1 MRQVITSVLLV
12 ILVIGLIGVSFT
24 LNQVNQEEKRLR
36 SDLQYRSTLFAVSLR
51 EAIEPNFINR
61 SEVYLK
67 SVVERFTTT
76 ERFAGVS
83 IYDNKG
89 TIIVSSYDPSI
100 SIPQIQQIVTDVM
113 DSDKANG
120 DFVRLDD
127 RKMYVF
133 AVPLRD
139 DTSVVGALMI
149 LQNAGY
155 IDTQLVQI
163 WRSDMIKFFI
173 QATLLALVSL
183 LILRWLIYTPVRS
196 MVESIKATRTNGGTS
211 STIKLPTSP
220 LLQPLVREVTNIQKS
235 LYEARLT
242 AREEARMRQEKL
254 DSPWTEHRLQEFV
267 KSTLKGR
274 SLTVVSNR
282 EPYIHEKHNGKT
294 RYFFPASGMVT
305 AIEPIMQACGGTWIA
320 HGSGSGDR
328 LVVDKNDSVLVPPDD
343 PKYSLRRVWLTEE
356 EEQGYYYGFSN
367 EGLWPLCHIA
377 HARPTFREDDWA
389 MYQKVNGMFAEIILK
404 QIKNQHKPIL
414 LIQDYHFTLLPKMIK
429 KSRPDAV
436 IGLYWHIPWPS
447 WESFSICPYRKEI
460 LAGMLGA
467 DLLGFHTQL
476 HCNNFIETVGHELE
490 ALVDLEQFAV
500 IKQSHTTFVKPFP
513 ISIAFYEN
521 DRKYQPNTGEERKQV
536 LEELGIEARY
546 LGVGI
551 DRLDYTKGII
561 ERMRAIEAFLQK
573 YPAYRKK
580 FVFIQISAP
589 SRSKIQMYKDFDRDV
604 TLEVERINSKFAENN
619 WKPIVLLKRHHDREE
634 IRKFYRAANLCLITS
649 LHDGMNLV
657 AKEFV
662 AARSDEQGVLIL
674 SQFAGASRE
683 LRDAL
688 IVNPYDVEHVGDTI
702 KTALEMPGTE
712 QSKRM
717 KKLRSTVDNYNVFRW
732 SAELLKTL
740 TGIS

>member
-1 MRQVITSVLLV
+1 MRQIITSVLLV
-12 ILVIGLIGVSFT
+12 IFVVGLIGGTFT
-24 LNQVNQEEKRLR
+24 LNQLNQEEKRLR

-51 EAIEPNFINR
+51 EAVEPNFINR
-61 SEVYLK
+61 SETYLK

-76 ERFAGVS
+76 ERFAGIS

-89 TIIVSSYDPSI
+89 TIIVSSYETSI

-139 DTSVVGALMI
+139 GPSVVGALMI

-155 IDTQLVQI
+155 IDTQLAQI
-163 WRSDMIKFFI
+163 WKSDMLRFLT
-173 QATLLALVSL
+173 QATLLTLVSL
-183 LILRWLIYTPVRS
+183 LILRWLIYLPVRS
-196 MVESIKATRTNGGTS
+196 IVESIKATRTNGGTS
-211 STIKLPTSP
+211 STIKLPSSP
-220 LLQPLVREVTNIQKS
+220 LLQPLIREVTNIQKS

-254 DSPWTEHRLQEFV
+254 DSPWTEQRLQQFIT
-267 KSTLKGR
+267 STLKGR
-274 SLTVVSNR
+274 SLVIVSNR
-282 EPYIHEKHNGKT
+282 EPYIHDKHNGKIGF
-294 RYFFPASGMVT
+294 FFPASGMVT
-305 AIEPIMQACGGTWIA
+305 ALEPIMQACGGTWIA
-320 HGSGSGDR
+320 HGSGNADR
-328 LVVDKNDSVLVPPDD
+328 LVVDKNDTVAVPPDD
-343 PKYSLRRVWLTEE
+343 PKYNLRRVWLTEE
-356 EEQGYYYGFSN
+356 EETGYYYGFSN
-367 EGLWPLCHIA
+367 EGIWPLCHIA
-377 HARPTFREDDWA
+377 HARPTFRKEDWE
-389 MYQKVNGMFAEIILK
+389 MYQKVNGMFAEVILK

-429 KSRPDAV
+429 KSRPDAI

-476 HCNNFIETVGHELE
+476 HCNNFIDTVGHELE
-490 ALVDLEQFAV
+490 ALVDLEQFAI
-500 IKQSHTTFVKPFP
+500 IKQSHTTLVKPFP
-513 ISIAFYEN
+513 ISIAFYEH
-521 DRKYQPNTGEERKQV
+521 DRTFQKNTGEEKKQV
-536 LEELGIEARY
+536 MQELGIDAQL
-546 LGVGI
+546 LGVGV

-573 YPAYRKK
+573 YPVYRKK
-580 FVFIQISAP
+580 FVFVQISAP
-589 SRSKIQMYKDFDRDV
+589 SRSKIQTYKDFDRDV
-604 TLEVERINSKFAENN
+604 TVEVDRINSVFEQDG
-619 WKPIVLLKRHHDREE
+619 WKPIIMFKRHHDREQ
-634 IRKFYRAANLCLITS
+634 IRKYYRAADLCLITS

-657 AKEFV
+657 AKEFI
-662 AARSDEQGVLIL
+662 AARTDEQGVLIL

-702 KTALEMPGTE
+702 KTALEMPASE
-712 QSKRM
+712 QTKRM

-740 TGIS
+740 TNIG